1 MSTSA
6 ETLARTNV
14 ETRSPTARIASIV
27 AGVTSSSLDAQAI
40 AAAKVFISDGIAVA
54 VAGSTEDAPRIV
66 AAHVKDAGCREDA
79 SVWSFGFRT
88 SPALAAYANA
98 VSMHVLDFEPM
109 SSPPTHAVSPTLPV
123 ALALG
128 EVRKASG
135 REIVTACAKGFEM
148 QGRVLL
154 ASSHERGSLPFH
166 TPGVVGVMGSAVAA
180 SHLLGLEPVQIQHA
194 LGIAASRCAG
204 LSANTGSMVKCTHCG
219 NVAQAG
225 LEAAMLAKRG
235 FIANP
240 GIFEA
245 KAGYVETFFPKH
257 FDYEALFQFARPFRF
272 VDPGMAIKFYPSK
285 YPTHFGIAA
294 AIAVRKR
301 VIDTRAIA
309 RIHIDIPDIT
319 DADRPKPRSGLEGK
333 FSFQYTV
340 TAALLD
346 GRVGIETFT
355 DERRFAADMVELL
368 DKIEL
373 TRDSTRSRDTRNMR
387 VAVTVMMRDGTT
399 FSETCERPPG
409 SWGAPIDHES
419 HRAKVRSCLAVRLS
433 EAQTA
438 TALELLD
445 KLDELA
451 PEDVARLMTLLR
463 GPERATL

>member
-1 MSTSA
+1 MSVSVEA
-6 ETLARTNV
+6 KPRANV
-14 ETRSPTARIASIV
+14 ETGGPTARIASIV
-27 AGVTSSSLDAQAI
+27 AGITSASLDASAI
-40 AAAKVFISDGIAVA
+40 SAAKMFISDGIAVA
-54 VAGSTEDAPRIV
+54 IAGSVEEAPRIV
-66 AAHVKDAGCREDA
+66 AAHVKDAGSREEA
-79 SVWSFGFRT
+79 SVWSFGFKT

-128 EVRKASG
+128 EALGASG

-154 ASSHERGSLPFH
+154 ASSHDRGALPFH

-180 SHLLGLEPVQIQHA
+180 SHLLKLEPAQIQHA

-225 LEAAMLAKRG
+225 LEAALLAKRG

-257 FDYEALFQFARPFRF
+257 FDYEALYQFGRPFRF

-294 AIAVRKR
+294 ASALRKR
-301 VIDTRAIA
+301 IGDAAAIA
-309 RIHIDIPDIT
+309 RVHIDIPEIT

-340 TAALLD
+340 AAGLLD

-355 DERRFAADMVELL
+355 DERRFARDMVELL

-373 TRDSTRSRDTRNMR
+373 TRDPARSRDTRNMR
-387 VAVTVMMRDGTT
+387 VSVNVTMRDGTT
-399 FSETCERPPG
+399 LSETCERPPG
-409 SWGAPIDHES
+409 SWGAPIDQES
-419 HRAKVRSCLAVRLS
+419 HRAKVTSCLSVRLS
-433 EAQTA
+433 QPQVG
-438 TALELLD
+438 TALELLG
-445 KLDELA
+445 KLEELA
-451 PEDVARLMTLLR
+451 PNDVQRLMALLR
-463 GPERATL
+463 GTES